1 MPASFPIQNQ
11 PQQLPVSSTPATVTA
26 PMINSGP
33 RMMVIPGQPQEQPPV
48 RVPMSQQQRFKAPQQ
63 FAQQQQSDVPPPI
76 PQVPSTKPVV
86 TGPHRVPVPQPQVQE
101 PQDPTADP
109 IIEDEIP
116 DFETDDIVFK
126 RLQLKIAN
134 QKRQVLGNPYPLQL
148 PSGQNCDYC
157 SAKLPKRGSK
167 KWKEHLAACSARG
180 KKSETPTQQKQPL
193 HPGQPGH
200 PQFMQQ
206 RTEGVLGAPGSPRPG
221 PSRPPGGIYQTKSVH
236 QPKVCQPKVGGGAE
250 ALPTELDD
258 LDLEDLG
265 AENSQSCKQSIKQHK
280 V

>member
-1 MPASFPIQNQ
+1 M
-11 PQQLPVSSTPATVTA
+11 L
-26 PMINSGP
+26 
-33 RMMVIPGQPQEQPPV
+33 PPV
-48 RVPMSQQQRFKAPQQ
+48 
-63 FAQQQQSDVPPPI
+63 
-76 PQVPSTKPVV
+76 PQVPSQVV
-86 TGPHRVPVPQPQVQE
+86 AGSHRIPVPQPQVQE

-109 IIEDEIP
+109 IVEDEIP
-116 DFETDDIVFK
+116 DFETDDSVFK

-134 QKRQVLGNPYPLQL
+134 QKRQVLGNPHPLQL

-180 KKSETPTQQKQPL
+180 KKSEAPMFQQQQPL

-221 PSRPPGGIYQTKSVH
+221 HSRPPVGIYQTKTVY
-236 QPKVCQPKVGGGAE
+236 QPKVCQPEVGGGAE

-258 LDLEDLG
+258 LDLEDLE
-265 AENSQSCKQSIKQHK
+265 AENSQSCKQTIKQHK